1 MIDLHLHS
9 NCSDGIL
16 TPEKLVLLAHQA
28 DLRTIALCDH
38 DTVAGVESAV
48 QAGLSHGVEVIPG
61 VELSVCYKEFTDVH
75 LLGYWINTDALQLKR
90 RLNEFA
96 ARREM
101 RNREIILLVNERLQQ
116 EGKELLTVT
125 EVEALAG
132 GVMGRPHIA
141 RALQLRGYVSGVEDA
156 FSRYLVPCDV
166 PKIYWPMEE
175 ALTTIQQIGGIAVL
189 AHPTSMTRDKQ
200 LLGELI
206 SELRILGLDGIE
218 VYNNMAAEHEI
229 TFLQGLAHRLKLIP
243 TGGSDFHG
251 ISPDDCIG
259 KGRGGMRFSDALLP
273 PLRKLAAKRQTMP
286 D

>member
-9 NCSDGIL
+9 NCSDGML
-16 TPEKLVLLAHQA
+16 TPERLVLLAHQA
-28 DLRTIALCDH
+28 NLSTIALCDH
-38 DTVAGVESAV
+38 DTIAGVESAV
-48 QAGLSHGVEVIPG
+48 QAGLSLGVEVVPG

-101 RNREIILLVNERLQQ
+101 RNREIILLVNERLQE
-116 EGKELLTVT
+116 EGKELLTVS

-141 RALQLRGYVSGVEDA
+141 RALQLRGYVSGIEDA

-273 PLRKLAAKRQTMP
+273 PLRKLAAKRQTTP

>member
-9 NCSDGIL
+9 NCSDGML

-28 DLRTIALCDH
+28 DLSTIALCDH
-38 DTVAGVESAV
+38 DTIAGVESAV
-48 QAGLSHGVEVIPG
+48 QAGLSHGVEVVPG

-101 RNREIILLVNERLQQ
+101 RNREIILLVNERLQE
-116 EGKELLTVT
+116 EGKELLTVS

-141 RALQLRGYVSGVEDA
+141 RALQLRGYVSGIEDA

-273 PLRKLAAKRQTMP
+273 PLRKLAAKRQTTP

>member
-9 NCSDGIL
+9 NCSDGML
-16 TPEKLVLLAHQA
+16 TPERLVLLAHQA
-28 DLRTIALCDH
+28 NLSTIALCDH
-38 DTVAGVESAV
+38 DTIAGVESAV
-48 QAGLSHGVEVIPG
+48 QAGLSHGVEVVPG

-101 RNREIILLVNERLQQ
+101 RNREIILLVNERLQE
-116 EGKELLTVT
+116 EGKELLTVS

-141 RALQLRGYVSGVEDA
+141 RALQLRGYVSGIEDA

-273 PLRKLAAKRQTMP
+273 PLRKLAAKRQTTP

>member
-1 MIDLHLHS
+1 LYDRILLDR
-9 NCSDGIL
+9 SDR
-16 TPEKLVLLAHQA
+16 QA
-28 DLRTIALCDH
+28 NLSTIALCDH
-38 DTVAGVESAV
+38 DTIAGVESAV
-48 QAGLSHGVEVIPG
+48 QAGLSHGVEVVPG

-101 RNREIILLVNERLQQ
+101 RNREIILLVNERLQE
-116 EGKELLTVT
+116 EGKELLTVS

-141 RALQLRGYVSGVEDA
+141 RALQLRGYVSGIEDA

-273 PLRKLAAKRQTMP
+273 PLRKLAAKRQTTP